1 MNKSVIKKSFLAII
15 ALLSFSLT
23 FHSCDSWMS
32 DDDDFYEE
40 IENEVKRANAP
51 QISVFV
57 RYAATKMGKTDPDGY
72 STFKV
77 EIPSK
82 ITATTEIDYGFKH
95 WAAFS
100 TSFLTPGDTQY
111 TDFVYEDDESY
122 AANYGQY
129 ELSSDIVR
137 FEDPN
142 ATTTNVTIFEERNDI
157 YIVPVVAKRPTIA
170 LSMPASGSSGIVR
183 NMTVRI
189 NFSKPMN
196 PASFKN
202 TNGVVDK
209 ITITQGTQSIT
220 SDGDIEISSTEIT
233 DRFAEPTF
241 STNGKMITLKFKPEA
256 ISEGFTAQSYVTINI
271 SKDVTDIYG
280 YAMAED
286 YKLQFQVGSSFDTLA
301 PRISELTA
309 GIAQAYNTFGGVYKD
324 ADTVSAL
331 GSLTQIKLDGA
342 AGANADIDNNPLY
355 TDALLAQRIKDK
367 VNIRVVAEDLAGSGS
382 GQDATGA
389 ESEVSMIGIK
399 ATSIA
404 LMSGA
409 AAGESD
415 NIPIKSLAYVGQ
427 TNASEIQG
435 SYRDITGA
443 NKGFLFTY
451 DVSSLPDGL
460 IKIDVWAYDSI
471 GNSGLLEGGAYSAE
485 YGNGYASI
493 FVVKDTTPPDATEN
507 TGLVS
512 TSSASAPYGW
522 YNASTLATMKL
533 YEASAGAIFDNGH
546 PRLRSKSD
554 KLQWF
559 FNVTS
564 DTSWAQGVSPDDAR
578 WVNVSDGYSI
588 ANAAVPASD
597 GPVALSLILKDDLGN
612 ISTAAPLSSIMYDNT
627 AALVST
633 PTWVNDDGTDAANNV
648 TGTANPAQILKVPF
662 DGNISGVHRLGVYVD
677 KCQTPLANATILY
690 AANGEAPNAATVIA
704 GSKSDNI
711 VELPDSY
718 FSGVFYIKG
727 LTIGDT
733 EGLNTVSIDTYDS
746 ALNKSATVT
755 RTIALDITNPKIN
768 GSVYVNDQFTTTTT
782 ANNTKFFL
790 PKSAFEEKNPNSASI
805 SFKITELGSGIHTI
819 KISGD
824 GEFRPGYTT
833 LSDLALTDYTVVDVN
848 TIILPDSYNPK
859 IIGDGKLVTINNV
872 QFKNADADNILK
884 IQVSDFL
891 DKDSAVSNSDKIFVD
906 TVNPTIASVEVK
918 DKEPKVQP
926 ENGFAVNMKY
936 KADSYTDSNLVN
948 VTVTIGTES
957 STGVKDLVLS
967 GAEFSGSSAVSRESC
982 GTTTFTG
989 NKVTF
994 EKTLVSGDVVTFTDV
1009 QIPDLQGTHII
1020 SVTPFDGVK
1029 WEGTAVAGNPVIY
1042 DKEAPV
1048 FTKNPYWT
1056 AASGHAVGVA
1066 NGTYL
1071 DNQILHIPFTD
1082 ATAGINV
1089 IRINLGVAGLFDNP
1103 VDKNHV
1109 KIYYRTPS
1117 EIETNDAITYPG
1129 TEITG
1134 YAITNTSGTIYE
1146 IELPDSKTTG
1156 EITIQGL
1163 KVDIASDVTY
1173 TVALALR
1180 DAAQNSKSDANNSAL
1195 QLVHDITA
1203 PIVEKIEIPG
1213 LRYSKEIA
1221 QGVSE
1226 AGPDK
1231 SWWIDHE
1238 YIGGNHDGNYAAT
1251 QVPLYITINEKT
1263 SGVNLITLGGTMKLQ
1278 ANSTLWMVSD
1288 NDETPVEASKYT
1300 VNTTANTITI
1310 NNPSDSLKN
1319 ASGKDNFVI
1328 LIKDVKAAETG
1339 GDNCKPNTVYVTV
1352 SDVALNESIPN
1363 TTITKK
1369 GENTT
1374 VTGGFYTDSLN
1385 CALNGVEIIDRG
1397 GTITATAGY
1406 TNESIVDVYVHASA
1420 ENKGYSGHNKFKL
1433 TGGKFTADSKIYI
1446 GMDGTSSSNALAAV
1460 KSAPVELT
1468 SDKYVISDDTIEFRN
1483 AAATEYYVIR
1493 NHLAL
1498 KFTNI
1503 QLDNP
1508 VEGDNSVT
1516 CQPYDLVGWEET
1528 SAAKTGSIILDTT
1541 KPEIRRPDDTEGR
1554 GLYVFNSS
1562 ESSRVST
1569 LADPKKF
1576 VFPHGGTTE
1585 GHLLKENE
1593 KNGDGKQ
1600 VHYFYVSAQS
1610 TINTTDASYA
1620 ADHPI
1625 YGTTANP
1632 SENVYGVALG
1642 IGNSDNIAIKNSQSN
1657 SSKVGYYI
1665 YKHGAGDT
1673 TATLKAEEILKGLGT
1688 GTLITPEQIGLDI
1701 GDAQA
1706 KTGTS
1711 SDVYNRQWFP
1721 LYGQDSVT
1729 YSVILADQAGNYSLA
1744 DTFVIVKDVK
1754 QPSLT
1759 YDSSDYIASGEKS
1772 LGNLFWIET
1781 EGNVFRN
1788 TKRANHEVKSGTNPT
1803 STYEM
1808 NANEFDYYSVWTY
1821 DYVVKQGT
1829 HKITINLGKAV
1840 SEKTQLDGS
1849 SQTPDAKYS
1858 ESEATESSSPLEM
1871 YAISHRYRQW
1881 PDAPEPTTHPVIPA
1895 FPEGTV
1901 SPDGK
1906 DLFDLFGYEDPNQ
1919 IKSEYQFSSKVLW
1932 REYKKGSSYE
1942 DDNISHEVNDDGNI
1956 VITLPT
1962 STLDACP
1969 PLTLLLKDGTGNLNY
1984 IHIKPVSMEDSGC
1997 NVVSWVVDDMISTDT
2012 TYTTKTASR
2021 HIGMVPYMMDGD
2033 QIAAYNLDGTS
2044 AGGKNWGNRTSPYQ
2058 FDSSS
2063 KTDGQTAVG
2072 VQARD
2077 LKGRVTY
2084 YNDKAYIALFNK
2096 AETCKY
2102 ETKSV
2107 KNEDDGKGYTLRAV
2121 IRAWDPTGAAPTKDD
2136 FINSNGASK
2145 TGPDFSNWIY
2155 LRDNTSDN
2163 NDYVMQYPH
2172 PDRTSKFR
2180 LYYYVEDAVG
2190 NYEINT
2196 IVNDNKDD
2204 GAEDQMLYWMY
2215 DNAGPSVLTR
2225 SGKNPSEITGADI
2238 NKLVAANNGFR
2249 PYYNAGTGYIVKT
2262 KNRITG
2268 LPDKT
2273 SLGKGILLGC
2283 IKGEDTK
2290 YGSYFDLD
2298 ITETSGIRAF
2308 AYTSTLS
2315 HPTVPTSGN
2324 YGTASMGDNGT
2335 WYAGKTTIDGG
2346 TGMLATREIGST
2358 LPSTYYPATSGTS
2371 LYSNAGDVTYDYY
2384 DASYGK
2390 DVYSGVKVVATIPWG
2405 VVKETHTE
2413 LYLHVMDW
2421 VGNITTVK
2429 LGSGIEWVNDAA
2441 GPDNDGNNN
2450 TNIYKDDHNITSYGN
2465 TPHDLQYTF
2474 AATKIP
2480 SDATSIKIYMPEGKY
2495 ADAGSGLLGWSL
2507 TPNNLNSVQKD
2518 EKGSYIE
2525 ITGEKFTKIK
2535 NGQAVEE
2542 PISVYVYDNVGNC
2555 PSVKLKLVGD
2565 KEPIPFTLYVR
2576 GMEGETTKSIYLHD
2590 TNGEKTDSR
2599 APGDGNGNIKTVTSS
2614 QNIITN
2620 VSDSTITA
2628 TVYTSGSS
2636 FIFLPNF
2643 GTALP
2648 SDWYSA
2654 AIENWNGT
2662 KWVEVATSNV
2672 NNQWLKS
2679 TAHKDD
2685 KYHPGVENVY
2695 FNSTTQS
2702 ISQTNLYYRLTVKD
2716 AVGNESYAYIKIVQD
2731 KSAPDVQLSG
2741 TIGKVNTVGEYNY
2754 YSSSSTGKIRY
2765 SDTSSG
2771 LASYGDVSS
2780 VSGYKTETDDLPIN
2794 FAEIEPEPESEEIKF
2809 SATDNAGNGG
2819 EITLSH
2825 NGKSKWK
2832 KVYGDPT
2839 APAIKNQSTSYT
2851 KGDAEIN
2858 LSTANFTMLNRKNNT
2873 TAVISATNT
2882 VGTKITVVSI
2892 SNMDGVKFKTPVI
2905 LSGANP
2911 DANFLGWIKVENDTL
2926 SNTDWISSDDASITK
2941 LASGET
2947 QVEFTLTNPNGNIYR
2962 FYPVDKAGLIGDE
2975 PIELE
2980 FRAPKVPVVSN
2991 IIQSETVT
2999 PTGSS
3004 VTYFNG
3010 SAKLFVDYSSE
3021 LPVSSYLLIAGDE
3034 QNEESSILK
3043 TGTISGAAGTGRVEI
3058 SLSDFSASSIS
3069 EKPLYVALNTE
3080 EGASELKQVTTN
3092 TWTWDS
3098 TSPHISVT
3106 GVTSGEGF
3114 NIVAEAGKN
3123 YFNNA
3128 TIDYSVTDT
3137 LVTHYAIT
3145 TSELVPGS
3153 WSDYTDSMTISMPS
3167 GANGESY
3174 YLHFKDIMGYS
3185 AYKAITANSVN
3196 AWVHD
3201 ADAPTGTLSIDYTNE
3216 GNGYYLNGTTLYYN
3230 TSLQSSTELAP
3241 AGYTDDIFAG
3251 YTIGDTE
3258 TPAAKITYTPSGTS
3272 FDIYAYDKVGNKVKA
3287 GTVNLVSA
3295 STVEATGGAASN
3307 VVYTGGSGT
3316 ANGFGA
3322 GVISISGT
3330 GTASTVYGYESHS
3343 DYASYLYT
3351 KDATLT
3357 VPVTSATGNIAYAFK
3372 TGKDQG
3378 TEPAAYSGF
3387 QSLTEGKLAV
3397 TMPSVTG
3404 PNEFIWI
3411 YLKDE
3416 VGNKAVYNVGTPDK
3430 PGENWML
3437 EYNENTGSVT
3447 YAVSAGNFGWVGG
3460 NLTSTVTLTITGLVS
3475 TAPIKTITLESLQ
3488 NNVTWAISSVQFNS
3502 AIGSYTQ
3509 GASLNGSQIT
3519 LNKDSVPLGGTVVV
3533 TLTATSSDS
3542 NLQGQPGPSVKIE
3555 SITDVRG
3562 AKVTPTIPTTLNAM
3576 VSRISAVASSAA
3588 ASIKS
3593 LFTPKSKKVDLTA
3606 QSRIADKSEIT
3617 NNNRAVASVP
3627 ASEIPEL
3634 VKESELPSAKA
3645 KPVKN
3650 QPARTKKIA
3659 SRSAD
3664 SIKVSSVSTV
3674 SPVLPENAKVLEAK
3688 PIQLSV
3694 ENEEHITNVV
3704 ENNPSP
3710 QRRVPL
3716 SLVIFTTITV
3726 IVIAG
3731 MFITSKKIIDMY
3743 N

>member
-1 MNKSVIKKSFLAII
+1 MNKSVIKKSFLALI

-82 ITATTEIDYGFKH
+82 ITATTEIDYGFKR

-355 TDALLAQRIKDK
+355 TDALLAQRIKGK

-493 FVVKDTTPPDATEN
+493 FVVKDTTPPDATAN

-522 YNASTLATMKL
+522 YNASTLASMKL
-533 YEASAGAIFDNGH
+533 YEVFAGAIFDNGH

-633 PTWVNDDGTDAANNV
+633 PTWVNDDGTDAVNNV
-648 TGTANPAQILKVPF
+648 TGANKPAQILKIPF
-662 DGNISGVHRLGVYVD
+662 DGNISGVRRLGVYVD
-677 KCQTPLANATILY
+677 KCANPLAKATILY
-690 AANGEAPNAATVIA
+690 AANGEAPNAATVIE

-967 GAEFSGSSAVSRESC
+967 GAEFSGSSAVSGASC

-1213 LRYSKEIA
+1213 LRYTKEIA
-1221 QGVSE
+1221 QGALV
-1226 AGPDK
+1226 AGPDE

-1238 YIGGNHDGNYAAT
+1238 YIGGNHDENYAAT

-1278 ANSTLWMVSD
+1278 SNSTLWTVAE
-1288 NDETPVEASKYT
+1288 NGDETPVEASKYT

-1328 LIKDVKAAETG
+1328 LIKDLMATETG
-1339 GDNCKPNTVYVTV
+1339 GDANTVSVTV
-1352 SDVALNESIPN
+1352 EDVALNESIPN

-1369 GENTT
+1369 GENKT
-1374 VTGGFYTDSLN
+1374 VTGFYTDSLN

-1593 KNGDGKQ
+1593 KNGDEKQ

-1610 TINTTDASYA
+1610 SINTTNASYT
-1620 ADHPI
+1620 DEHPI

-1673 TATLKAEEILKGLGT
+1673 TSTLKAEEILKGLGT

-1744 DTFVIVKDVK
+1744 DTFVIVKDVTK
-1754 QPSLT
+1754 PSVKLDDSNSLSEVFT
-1759 YDSSDYIASGEKS
+1759 LDIPPESKVFINQSQTANSIANSSTSNNLYDSGEHRS
-1772 LGNLFWIET
+1772 T
-1781 EGNVFRN
+1781 E
-1788 TKRANHEVKSGTNPT
+1788 
-1803 STYEM
+1803 
-1808 NANEFDYYSVWTY
+1808 YYSTNYVIKETSD
-1821 DYVVKQGT
+1821 DYKIVVKLSGR
-1829 HKITINLGKAV
+1829 
-1840 SEKTQLDGS
+1840 KTG
-1849 SQTPDAKYS
+1849 
-1858 ESEATESSSPLEM
+1858 
-1871 YAISHRYRQW
+1871 
-1881 PDAPEPTTHPVIPA
+1881 
-1895 FPEGTV
+1895 
-1901 SPDGK
+1901 
-1906 DLFDLFGYEDPNQ
+1906 
-1919 IKSEYQFSSKVLW
+1919 
-1932 REYKKGSSYE
+1932 
-1942 DDNISHEVNDDGNI
+1942 
-1956 VITLPT
+1956 
-1962 STLDACP
+1962 
-1969 PLTLLLKDGTGNLNY
+1969 
-1984 IHIKPVSMEDSGC
+1984 
-1997 NVVSWVVDDMISTDT
+1997 DT
-2012 TYTTKTASR
+2012 
-2021 HIGMVPYMMDGD
+2021 M
-2033 QIAAYNLDGTS
+2033 LDGTS
-2044 AGGKNWGNRTSPYQ
+2044 ASSDTSAYTQKTPTATDSGLAYYAVSHWYADWCASSDDTSNYYPAFPSTNSNVPNGSSIISYMNYGDMPGEPTGLTSKCSWHPYTEGNYSDTNTNPFDTIKSSVDSDGNISISIPKTEKTPPLALLLKDNCGNMNYILIRPKSMETDQKQTISYIVDNKLGGFKGHCETENGRTKERAVLINPGIDKNGTGATVGSHTFAWGNQ
-2058 FDSSS
+2058 SSS
-2063 KTDGQTAVG
+2063 YKTSNNHGG
-2072 VQARD
+2072 VSVT
-2077 LKGRVTY
+2077 GRLVKNLVTNTTY
-2084 YNDKAYIALFNK
+2084 YNDNAWLCLSVEGGESILFD
-2096 AETCKY
+2096 
-2102 ETKSV
+2102 S
-2107 KNEDDGKGYTLRAV
+2107 KGPTTDTTQYTGRA
-2121 IRAWDPTGAAPTKDD
+2121 KLYL
-2136 FINSNGASK
+2136 SK
-2145 TGPDFSNWIY
+2145 TE
-2155 LRDNTSDN
+2155 LSDSEAYAIISQASTAN
-2163 NDYVMQYPH
+2163 GIATDWNYYACRSGSDTMHFVFQYPH
-2172 PDRTSKFR
+2172 PDYAALGWAANEPFYI
-2180 LYYYVEDAVG
+2180 YYLVEDYVG
-2190 NYEINT
+2190 NYDIHKV
-2196 IVNDNKDD
+2196 VNDDSDNMDK
-2204 GAEDQMLYWMY
+2204 WVY
-2215 DNAGPSVLTR
+2215 DNVAPVLTLVDGTAATK
-2225 SGKNPSEITGADI
+2225 SGDYYLFNSDDISKLLPENNGYRAYTDGSHIYVSMGFDDNHLKPRTGATQNSSVGEGTTRHVEGSIDTAAESRKNLMFYDI
-2238 NKLVAANNGFR
+2238 KVDSEA
-2249 PYYNAGTGYIVKT
+2249 
-2262 KNRITG
+2262 
-2268 LPDKT
+2268 
-2273 SLGKGILLGC
+2273 
-2283 IKGEDTK
+2283 
-2290 YGSYFDLD
+2290 
-2298 ITETSGIRAF
+2298 SGIRAF
-2308 AYTSTLS
+2308 CYSTNKTSPEISNEKLVSEGNTQGDKGGVWYEGFGAENIHAAIGCDWTYSTDNTNRYDTSEIYKTSAGEYKYSGTKINTIVPHSLING
-2315 HPTVPTSGN
+2315 PTS
-2324 YGTASMGDNGT
+2324 
-2335 WYAGKTTIDGG
+2335 
-2346 TGMLATREIGST
+2346 
-2358 LPSTYYPATSGTS
+2358 
-2371 LYSNAGDVTYDYY
+2371 
-2384 DASYGK
+2384 
-2390 DVYSGVKVVATIPWG
+2390 
-2405 VVKETHTE
+2405 

-2421 VGNITTVK
+2421 VGNISTYK
-2429 LGSGIEWVNDAA
+2429 MGNIDYVNDATI
-2441 GPDNDGNNN
+2441 PDNDGNNN
-2450 TNIYKDDHNITSYGN
+2450 TNIYKDDHNITSYDN

-2480 SDATSIKIYMPEGKY
+2480 SDVTSLKIYMPEGKY
-2495 ADAGSGLLGWSL
+2495 ADTGSGLLGWSL
-2507 TPNNLNSVQKD
+2507 TPNDLNSVQKD

-2525 ITGEKFTKIK
+2525 ITDEELNRII
-2535 NGQAVEE
+2535 NGKAVEE

-2555 PSVKLKLVGD
+2555 PYVNLKLVGD

-2685 KYHPGVENVY
+2685 KYHHGVENVY

-2702 ISQTNLYYRLTVKD
+2702 ISQTNPYYRLTVKD

-2754 YSSSSTGKIRY
+2754 YSTSSTGKIRY

-2780 VSGYKTETDDLPIN
+2780 VSEYKTKTDDLPID
-2794 FAEIEPEPESEEIKF
+2794 FAKIEPEPESEEIKF
-2809 SATDNAGNGG
+2809 SATDNAGNRG
-2819 EITLSH
+2819 EIPLLH

-2839 APAIKNQSTSYT
+2839 APAIENQRTSYT

-2873 TAVISATNT
+2873 RAVISATNT
-2882 VGTKITVVSI
+2882 VDTKITVVSI

-2975 PIELE
+2975 PIELK

-3098 TSPHISVT
+3098 TPPHISVT

-3185 AYKAITANSVN
+3185 ACKAITANSVN

-3272 FDIYAYDKVGNKVKA
+3272 FDIYAYDKVGNKAKA

-3322 GVISISGT
+3322 GVISISGI

-3372 TGKDQG
+3372 TGKNQG

-3397 TMPSVTG
+3397 IMPSVTG

-3634 VKESELPSAKA
+3634 VKKSELPSAKA

-3664 SIKVSSVSTV
+3664 SIKVSSISTV

-3716 SLVIFTTITV
+3716 SFVIFTTITV

>member
-1 MNKSVIKKSFLAII
+1 MNKSVIKKSFLALI

-82 ITATTEIDYGFKH
+82 ITATTEIDYGFKR

-111 TDFVYEDDESY
+111 TNFVYEDDESY

-355 TDALLAQRIKDK
+355 TDALLAQRIKGK

-427 TNASEIQG
+427 TNSSEIQG

-493 FVVKDTTPPDATEN
+493 FVVKDTTPPDATAN

-512 TSSASAPYGW
+512 SSSESARYGW

-533 YEASAGAIFDNGH
+533 YEASAGSIVDNGH

-704 GSKSDNI
+704 GSQSGNI
-711 VELPDSY
+711 AELPDSY
-718 FSGVFYIKG
+718 LSGVFYIKG
-727 LTIGDT
+727 LTIGDS
-733 EGLNTVSIDTYDS
+733 EGLNTVSIDAYDS

-755 RTIALDITNPKIN
+755 RTI
-768 GSVYVNDQFTTTTT
+768 SVDKKPPTIESNISVVGEFESRKSDDTVKHYIPNTAFVGADPIAASLSFT
-782 ANNTKFFL
+782 
-790 PKSAFEEKNPNSASI
+790 
-805 SFKITELGSGIHTI
+805 ITETGSGIHAI
-819 KISGD
+819 KISG
-824 GEFRPGYTT
+824 GNVEFIPGSTS
-833 LSDLALTDYTVVDVN
+833 LSGLSASDYTVVSA
-848 TIILPDSYNPK
+848 TEIQLPDSYNPK
-859 IIGDGKLVTINNV
+859 IFGTGVTVTINNV
-872 QFKNADADNILK
+872 KFKYTAGDPRNGQYFAELKVEDFLNTPSAAKQSHKDFFIDNI
-884 IQVSDFL
+884 
-891 DKDSAVSNSDKIFVD
+891 A
-906 TVNPTIASVEVK
+906 PTIASVEVS
-918 DKEPKVQP
+918 DKESKSV
-926 ENGFAVNMKY
+926 NGFTNPATPV
-936 KADSYTDSNLVN
+936 STVYTDSSTVTLK
-948 VTVTIGTES
+948 VTVGTEDGS
-957 STGVKDLVLS
+957 GVYQLVLADAVFTNAAPCT
-967 GAEFSGSSAVSRESC
+967 GATAAGS
-982 GTTTFTG
+982 T
-989 NKVTF
+989 VTF
-994 EKTLVSGDVVTFTDV
+994 AKPLISGTEVTLSGV
-1009 QIPDLQGTHII
+1009 QLTPESEGAHTI
-1020 SVTPFDGVK
+1020 SVTPIDRTG
-1029 WEGTAVAGNPVIY
+1029 WTGTAVSSNTIIFDQTAPAFSANP
-1042 DKEAPV
+1042 
-1048 FTKNPYWT
+1048 FWT
-1056 AASGHAVGVA
+1056 ATPGAAVGIASGD
-1066 NGTYL
+1066 YL
-1071 DNQILHIPFTD
+1071 DTQILNIPFTE
-1082 ATAGINV
+1082 ATTGIKKF
-1089 IRINLGVAGLFDNP
+1089 RISLGPTIENPIVKDNHL
-1103 VDKNHV
+1103 VVSYN
-1109 KIYYRTPS
+1109 
-1117 EIETNDAITYPG
+1117 G
-1129 TEITG
+1129 TEIPQTDYSVTTYDVDG
-1134 YAITNTSGTIYE
+1134 DVKHYGE
-1146 IELPDSKTTG
+1146 IELNTPVTTG
-1156 EITIQGL
+1156 TLTVKGL
-1163 KVDIASDVTY
+1163 HANIATDNTY
-1173 TVALALR
+1173 TVTVALM
-1180 DAAQNSKSDANNSAL
+1180 DAAQNSHSTESVNATL
-1195 QLVHDITA
+1195 ELTHDRTN

-1221 QGVSE
+1221 QGVSV
-1226 AGPDK
+1226 AGPDE

-1278 ANSTLWMVSD
+1278 ANSTLWTVAE
-1288 NDETPVEASKYT
+1288 NGDETPVEASKYT

-1319 ASGKDNFVI
+1319 ASGKGNFVI
-1328 LIKDVKAAETG
+1328 LIKDLMATETG
-1339 GDNCKPNTVYVTV
+1339 GDTAAANTVSVTV
-1352 SDVALNESIPN
+1352 EDVALNESIPN

-1374 VTGGFYTDSLN
+1374 LTGFYTDSLN

-1446 GMDGTSSSNALAAV
+1446 GMDETSSSNALAAV

-1610 TINTTDASYA
+1610 TINTTAASYA
-1620 ADHPI
+1620 VDHPI
-1625 YGTTANP
+1625 YGTAANP
-1632 SENVYGVALG
+1632 SGNVYGVALG

-1673 TATLKAEEILKGLGT
+1673 TSTLKAEEILKGLGT

-1744 DTFVIVKDVK
+1744 DTFVIVKDVTK
-1754 QPSLT
+1754 PSVKLDDSNSLSEVFT
-1759 YDSSDYIASGEKS
+1759 LDIPPESKVFINQSQTANSIANSSTSNNLYDSGEHRS
-1772 LGNLFWIET
+1772 T
-1781 EGNVFRN
+1781 E
-1788 TKRANHEVKSGTNPT
+1788 
-1803 STYEM
+1803 
-1808 NANEFDYYSVWTY
+1808 YYSTNYVIKETSD
-1821 DYVVKQGT
+1821 DYKIVVKLSGR
-1829 HKITINLGKAV
+1829 
-1840 SEKTQLDGS
+1840 KTG
-1849 SQTPDAKYS
+1849 
-1858 ESEATESSSPLEM
+1858 
-1871 YAISHRYRQW
+1871 
-1881 PDAPEPTTHPVIPA
+1881 
-1895 FPEGTV
+1895 
-1901 SPDGK
+1901 
-1906 DLFDLFGYEDPNQ
+1906 
-1919 IKSEYQFSSKVLW
+1919 
-1932 REYKKGSSYE
+1932 
-1942 DDNISHEVNDDGNI
+1942 
-1956 VITLPT
+1956 
-1962 STLDACP
+1962 
-1969 PLTLLLKDGTGNLNY
+1969 
-1984 IHIKPVSMEDSGC
+1984 
-1997 NVVSWVVDDMISTDT
+1997 DT
-2012 TYTTKTASR
+2012 
-2021 HIGMVPYMMDGD
+2021 M
-2033 QIAAYNLDGTS
+2033 LDGTS
-2044 AGGKNWGNRTSPYQ
+2044 ASSDTSAYTQKTPTATDSGLAYYAVSHWYADWCASSDDTSNYYPAFPSTNSNVPNGSSIISYMNYGDMPGEPTGLTSKCSWHPYKEGNYTDSNTNPFDTIKSSVDSDGNISISIPKTEKTPPLALLLKDNCGNMNYILIRPKSMETDQKQTISYIVDNKLGGSEGHCETENGRTKERAVLINPGIDKNGTGATVGTHTFAWGNQ
-2058 FDSSS
+2058 SSS
-2063 KTDGQTAVG
+2063 YKTSANHGG
-2072 VQARD
+2072 VSVT
-2077 LKGRVTY
+2077 GRLVKNLVTNTTY
-2084 YNDKAYIALFNK
+2084 YNDNAWLCLSVEDGESILFD
-2096 AETCKY
+2096 
-2102 ETKSV
+2102 S
-2107 KNEDDGKGYTLRAV
+2107 KGPTTDTTQYTGRA
-2121 IRAWDPTGAAPTKDD
+2121 KLYL
-2136 FINSNGASK
+2136 SK
-2145 TGPDFSNWIY
+2145 TE
-2155 LRDNTSDN
+2155 LSDSTAYATISEASTTN
-2163 NDYVMQYPH
+2163 GIATDWNYYACSSGSDTMHFVFQYPH
-2172 PDRTSKFR
+2172 PDYAALGWASNEPFYI
-2180 LYYYVEDAVG
+2180 YYLVEDYVG
-2190 NYEINT
+2190 NYDIHKV
-2196 IVNDNKDD
+2196 VNDDLDKMDK
-2204 GAEDQMLYWMY
+2204 WVY
-2215 DNAGPSVLTR
+2215 DNVAPVLTLVDGTAATK
-2225 SGKNPSEITGADI
+2225 SGDYYLFNPDDISKLLPENNGYRAYTDGSNIYVSMGFDDNHLKPRTGATQNSSVGEGTTRHVEGSTDTAEESRKNLMFYDI
-2238 NKLVAANNGFR
+2238 KVDSEA
-2249 PYYNAGTGYIVKT
+2249 
-2262 KNRITG
+2262 
-2268 LPDKT
+2268 
-2273 SLGKGILLGC
+2273 
-2283 IKGEDTK
+2283 
-2290 YGSYFDLD
+2290 
-2298 ITETSGIRAF
+2298 SGIRAF
-2308 AYTSTLS
+2308 CYSTNETSPEISNEKLVSEGNTQGDKGGVWYEGFGAVNIHVAIGCDWTYS
-2315 HPTVPTSGN
+2315 TDNTNRYDTSEI
-2324 YGTASMGDNGT
+2324 YKTS
-2335 WYAGKTTIDGG
+2335 AGEYK
-2346 TGMLATREIGST
+2346 
-2358 LPSTYYPATSGTS
+2358 YSGTKINTIVPHS
-2371 LYSNAGDVTYDYY
+2371 LI
-2384 DASYGK
+2384 K
-2390 DVYSGVKVVATIPWG
+2390 DSTS
-2405 VVKETHTE
+2405 

-2421 VGNITTVK
+2421 VGNISTYK
-2429 LGSGIEWVNDAA
+2429 MGDINYVNDATIP
-2441 GPDNDGNNN
+2441 GDDGKAD

-2465 TPHDLQYTF
+2465 THHDLQYTF

-2480 SDATSIKIYMPEGKY
+2480 SDVTSLKIYMPEGKY
-2495 ADAGSGLLGWSL
+2495 ADSGSGLLGWSL
-2507 TPNNLNSVQKD
+2507 TPNDFNSVQKD
-2518 EKGSYIE
+2518 DGQTDAKYSFIE
-2525 ITGEKFTKIK
+2525 ITGDKLTKIK
-2535 NGQAVEE
+2535 AGEDAGT
-2542 PISVYVYDNVGNC
+2542 ISVYVYDNVGNC

-2702 ISQTNLYYRLTVKD
+2702 ISQTNPYYRLTVKD

-2873 TAVISATNT
+2873 RAVISATNT

-2905 LSGANP
+2905 LSGATP

-2975 PIELE
+2975 PIKLE

-3098 TSPHISVT
+3098 TPPHISVT

-3185 AYKAITANSVN
+3185 ACKAITANSVN

-3372 TGKDQG
+3372 TGKNQE